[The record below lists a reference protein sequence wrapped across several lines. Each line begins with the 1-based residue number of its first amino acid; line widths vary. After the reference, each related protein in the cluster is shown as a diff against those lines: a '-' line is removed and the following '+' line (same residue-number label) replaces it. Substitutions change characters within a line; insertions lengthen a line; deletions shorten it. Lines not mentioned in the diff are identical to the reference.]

1 MTEAAARGDL
11 EAERLLSDEA
21 LFNISKLMEKIPES
35 LEQEKRFNGGR
46 LRIRYPLH
54 AARVTCSYCNVS
66 WERTPWAL
74 NKTLHE
80 TVELTPLEWFSVY
93 LLYWCKSTNTDTCAA
108 AWPALVLSLLA
119 LLVQKCEY

>member
-21 LFNISKLMEKIPES
+21 VFNISKLMEKIPES
-35 LEQEKRFNGGR
+35 LELEKRFNGGL

-66 WERTPWAL
+66 WERIPWTL
-74 NKTLHE
+74 NKMLHE
-80 TVELTPLEWFSVY
+80 TIELTPLEWYSVY
-93 LLYWCKSTNTDTCAA
+93 LLYWYKSTTTDTCAA

-119 LLVQKCEY
+119 SLVQKYEY